1 MSDLPKGWTEV
12 ALGEVAEQVRG
23 VSYKKDQ
30 AATSPGP
37 SRIPILR
44 AGNLRDGGQVD
55 DSDLVWVPDICVSE
69 RQRLRPGDVIVA
81 TSSGSLDVVGK
92 AARYKGTRDLSFG
105 AFCKVMRPASGVDA
119 SYFAHYFQTSAYRRT
134 VSALAAGA
142 NINNLKNSH
151 LDELRFPLPPL
162 EEQRRIAAILD
173 KADELRAKRRS
184 ALEQLDLLTQAIFL
198 GVQANHPD
206 TPCVTIES
214 IAARERGSIRTG
226 PFGSQLLHSEFVN
239 EGVRVLG
246 IDNVVANEFRWAE
259 PRYITHEKYETL
271 RRFAVHPGD
280 VLVTIMGTCGRA
292 AVVPDDVPVAINTK
306 HLCCIT
312 VDRAV
317 AEPRW
322 LHAALLHD
330 RMTRRQLGERAKGA
344 VMPGLNMGVIKSTE
358 VPIPRLVVQQEFVAQ
373 LEAIDRLKLRSAA
386 TGLGG
391 AALFASLQA
400 RAFRG
405 EL

>member
-12 ALGEVAEQVRG
+12 ALGDVAEQVRG

-151 LDELRFPLPPL
+151 L
-162 EEQRRIAAILD
+162 
-173 KADELRAKRRS
+173 
-184 ALEQLDLLTQAIFL
+184 
-198 GVQANHPD
+198 
-206 TPCVTIES
+206 
-214 IAARERGSIRTG
+214 
-226 PFGSQLLHSEFVN
+226 
-239 EGVRVLG
+239 VL
-246 IDNVVANEFRWAE
+246 
-259 PRYITHEKYETL
+259 
-271 RRFAVHPGD
+271 
-280 VLVTIMGTCGRA
+280 
-292 AVVPDDVPVAINTK
+292 
-306 HLCCIT
+306 
-312 VDRAV
+312 
-317 AEPRW
+317 
-322 LHAALLHD
+322 
-330 RMTRRQLGERAKGA
+330 
-344 VMPGLNMGVIKSTE
+344 
-358 VPIPRLVVQQEFVAQ
+358 
-373 LEAIDRLKLRSAA
+373 
-386 TGLGG
+386 
-391 AALFASLQA
+391 
-400 RAFRG
+400 
-405 EL
+405 